1 MLPLPRPL
9 LSFRLRFLLAALV
22 ISVFFLFLQFYAL
35 YSVLTRAPTP
45 TPTLP
50 VAPPPSTPRPAAL
63 KYAVLGPVK
72 RFVELMTFLE
82 VPVFVVDPTILQH
95 LLVLNGYPNSRCKFF
110 CQTTGG
116 IVTFGVASNFW
127 FDRSSTYQVREGM
140 SIFDWF
146 DMLTSIYQDS

>member
-1 MLPLPRPL
+1 MHMLPRPL

-35 YSVLTRAPTP
+35 YSVLTKTPTPSPTP
-45 TPTLP
+45 TIP
-50 VAPPPSTPRPAAL
+50 VEPPPSTAQPVAL

-95 LLVLNGYPNSRCKFF
+95 LLVLNGNPNSRCKFF

-127 FDRSSTYQVREGM
+127 FDRPSTYQVRRVRV
-140 SIFDWF
+140 F
-146 DMLTSIYQDS
+146 LLV